1 MERDYKLIKENFYNK
16 YEIED
21 VKGQLI
27 KFIDQELD
35 LESLDDKG
43 KKYDKII
50 NHFFQKNIYMSKS
63 SRGVEN
69 TLSPDECL
77 DNYEM
82 LDKIFAYIDSKP
94 NFYTGDDI
102 ANLKS
107 FFRNAGKWVGKVANF
122 SPNVARKIY
131 EKYCPKENA
140 NILDYSCGFGSRM
153 LGCLTSKYN
162 FTYYGIDPNSRLQE
176 NLEKLGTF
184 ISENKNVN
192 YKLYCQGSEEYIEEL
207 ENKIDLAFSS
217 PPYFKWE
224 IYTEEETQSVS
235 KFPEYDGW
243 LKNYTV
249 PTIQNIYKYL
259 KDDGLFIINIKN
271 LTRSKNNPKLM
282 DDWLRLAQQNGF
294 ELIEIVDMK
303 HQAAKSAIQKYQN
316 EVLKNKYDYQGFK
329 EPLLILKKR
338 RN

>member
-50 NHFFQKNIYMSKS
+50 NHFFQKDIYMSKS

-82 LDKIFAYIDSKP
+82 LDKIFDYIDSKP

-122 SPNVARKIY
+122 SPNLARKIY
-131 EKYCPKENA
+131 EKYCPKQNA

-176 NLEKLGTF
+176 NLEKLGIF
-184 ISENKNVN
+184 IS
-192 YKLYCQGSEEYIEEL
+192 
-207 ENKIDLAFSS
+207 
-217 PPYFKWE
+217 
-224 IYTEEETQSVS
+224 
-235 KFPEYDGW
+235 
-243 LKNYTV
+243 
-249 PTIQNIYKYL
+249 
-259 KDDGLFIINIKN
+259 
-271 LTRSKNNPKLM
+271 
-282 DDWLRLAQQNGF
+282 
-294 ELIEIVDMK
+294 
-303 HQAAKSAIQKYQN
+303 
-316 EVLKNKYDYQGFK
+316 
-329 EPLLILKKR
+329 
-338 RN
+338 